1 MRSPAPFAAA
11 LLLAAAPALADDA
24 TDRLNRAVEALA
36 AQPGYALAA
45 NWQMDVEKIKPVKGT
60 VESVVRHKDDFLKLH
75 AVFED
80 GEVTVYQKGAQIAG
94 QDPQTKEWGSLAED
108 ARAKFVLK
116 MFNLKSFLSEAAGMA
131 KNARLAKGEREEW
144 LRVEFEADAEKLK
157 KLLGDAAAG
166 KALTN
171 GTLEN
176 ATMKVAVEV
185 DRKSGVPQ
193 RVSVDIEGDS
203 KHPPRKQAGNGNNGG
218 WEDWSDPKTD
228 EHGNPLPKNEEP
240 KKEDPKPETPPEP
253 IVEHLKVHLDATPNY
268 NAPLDA
274 AVPDA
279 VRKVLGL

>member
-1 MRSPAPFAAA
+1 MRSPAPLAAA

-24 TDRLNRAVEALA
+24 TDRLNRAVEALS

-45 NWQMDVEKIKPVKGT
+45 NWRMDVEKIKPVEGS
-60 VESVVRHKDDFLKLH
+60 VESIVRHKDDFLELH
-75 AVFED
+75 ASFED
-80 GEVTVYQKGAQIAG
+80 GKVTVYQRGAQIAA
-94 QDPQTKEWGSLAED
+94 QDPQTKEWGSIAED

-116 MFNLKSFLSEAAGMA
+116 MFNLKSFLAEAAGMA

-144 LRVEFEADAEKLK
+144 LRLEFDADAEKLK

-176 ATMKVAVEV
+176 ATMKVAIEV

-203 KHPPRKQAGNGNNGG
+203 KHLPRKPVSDGKQEG
-218 WEDWSDPKTD
+218 WKDWSDDKTD
-228 EHGNPLPKNEEP
+228 ENGNPAPKNPEP
-240 KKEDPKPETPPEP
+240 KPDPKPEPPPEP
-253 IVEHLKVHLDATPNY
+253 VVEHVKVHIDATPNY

-279 VRKVLGL
+279 VKKVLGL